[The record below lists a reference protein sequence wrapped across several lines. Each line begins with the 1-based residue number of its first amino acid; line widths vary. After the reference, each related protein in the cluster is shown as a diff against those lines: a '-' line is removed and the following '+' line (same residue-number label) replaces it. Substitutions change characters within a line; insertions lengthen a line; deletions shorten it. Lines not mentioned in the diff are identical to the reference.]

1 MWYWGDGSIMSIKFL
16 LYKHGNQSSE
26 FTSTPSP
33 HIYTHTNTQAH
44 FSVQNAFACNSKTG
58 RVDTGE
64 SPRLINSLIE
74 SVVPRFTKRLWLK
87 IKVQSN

>member
-1 MWYWGDGSIMSIKFL
+1 MVLGRWLNNVNKVLTVQAWKP
-16 LYKHGNQSSE
+16 E
-26 FTSTPSP
+26 FRVHIYPLP

-74 SVVPRFTKRLWLK
+74 SVAPRFSKRLCLK
-87 IKVQSN
+87 RKVQSN